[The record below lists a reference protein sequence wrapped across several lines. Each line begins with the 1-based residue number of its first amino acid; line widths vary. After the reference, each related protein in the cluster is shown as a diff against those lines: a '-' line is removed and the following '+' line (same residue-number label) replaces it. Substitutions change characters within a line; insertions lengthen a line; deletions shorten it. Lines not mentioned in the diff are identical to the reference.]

1 MKIRT
6 LLLPLLALTAPA
18 MAQLTL
24 KEAIAYGKEHSP
36 TLVIAAND
44 HAVTHAQA
52 QEALSGYLPQ
62 VNGTGQLDDNLK
74 RQTTILPAGIF
85 SSEPTPVKFGTQF
98 NTSLSLQGEQ
108 TLVDVGKL
116 NGIQAIKPDIKRAD
130 IQLQQAEEK
139 LIYDVARAYAE
150 ALTYREQTRLLAD
163 NLQQYDDL
171 LPILQLRQE
180 KGVAQPLD
188 LDRTQVTQRN
198 IKSQYT
204 VSQANYD
211 VAVDRLKQVIGMPL
225 DQLVELTDSIL
236 DPRNIGAL
244 GSDGFVLGN
253 LLEYKYSEQMLLLYG
268 IDLKSKRNAFLPTL
282 SAYGRYGTMAQGND
296 LGSSYQNWYDFAAIG
311 LKLNVPIFSGM
322 RRVSQIKQSELALS
336 SAREQLKLNSSGWEL
351 TYRNANTRLT
361 ASEINVN
368 NDAENLDLAEKVF
381 AVTNKQYQEGLVS
394 LSDVLTANYQLKEA
408 QNNYTTSLLNNY
420 LAIIDIQRAKGS
432 LIQFANA
439 L

>member
-1 MKIRT
+1 MNIRT

-351 TYRNANTRLT
+351 TYRNADTRLT

-368 NDAENLDLAEKVF
+368 NDAENLNLAEKVF
-381 AVTNKQYQEGLVS
+381 AVTNRQYQEGLVS

>member
-116 NGIQAIKPDIKRAD
+116 NGIQAIKPDIKRTD

-225 DQLVELTDSIL
+225 GQLVELTDSIL

-351 TYRNANTRLT
+351 TYRNADTRLT

-381 AVTNKQYQEGLVS
+381 AVTNRQYQEGLVS

>member
-1 MKIRT
+1 MNIRT

-85 SSEPTPVKFGTQF
+85 SSEPTPVKFGTQY

-116 NGIQAIKPDIKRAD
+116 NGIQAIKPDKKRAD
-130 IQLQQAEEK
+130 IAVQQAEEK

-204 VSQANYD
+204 VAQANYD

-236 DPRNIGAL
+236 DPRNISAL

-296 LGSSYQNWYDFAAIG
+296 LSSSYENWYEFAAIG
-311 LKLNVPIFSGM
+311 LKLNVPIFSGL

-361 ASEINVN
+361 ASETNVS

-381 AVTNKQYQEGLVS
+381 AVTNTQYQEGLVS

-408 QNNYTTSLLNNY
+408 QNNYTTSVLNNY

>member
-116 NGIQAIKPDIKRAD
+116 NGIQAIKPDIKRTD

-225 DQLVELTDSIL
+225 GQLVELTDSIL

-351 TYRNANTRLT
+351 TYRNADTRLT

>member
-351 TYRNANTRLT
+351 TYRNADTRLT

>member
-211 VAVDRLKQVIGMPL
+211 VAVDRLKQVIGLPL

-351 TYRNANTRLT
+351 TYRNADTRLT

-368 NDAENLDLAEKVF
+368 NDAENLNLAEKVF

>member
-1 MKIRT
+1 M
-6 LLLPLLALTAPA
+6 
-18 MAQLTL
+18 
-24 KEAIAYGKEHSP
+24 
-36 TLVIAAND
+36 
-44 HAVTHAQA
+44 
-52 QEALSGYLPQ
+52 
-62 VNGTGQLDDNLK
+62 
-74 RQTTILPAGIF
+74 
-85 SSEPTPVKFGTQF
+85 
-98 NTSLSLQGEQ
+98 
-108 TLVDVGKL
+108 
-116 NGIQAIKPDIKRAD
+116 
-130 IQLQQAEEK
+130 
-139 LIYDVARAYAE
+139 
-150 ALTYREQTRLLAD
+150 
-163 NLQQYDDL
+163 
-171 LPILQLRQE
+171 
-180 KGVAQPLD
+180 
-188 LDRTQVTQRN
+188 
-198 IKSQYT
+198 
-204 VSQANYD
+204 SQANYD

-268 IDLKSKRNAFLPTL
+268 LDLKSKRNAFLPTL

-351 TYRNANTRLT
+351 TYRNADTRLT
-361 ASEINVN
+361 ASEISVN
-368 NDAENLDLAEKVF
+368 NDAENLNLAEKVF
-381 AVTNKQYQEGLVS
+381 AVTNTQYQEGLVS